1 MILYLFPFQQS
12 DGGEDDRPNDS
23 IFSPTYH
30 HHKDSGLNNL
40 STGIYSFNTFITFFV
55 LKVDAGT
62 IVGFLHSFSLCNLV
76 F

>member
-1 MILYLFPFQQS
+1 VILYLFPFQQS

-40 STGIYSFNTFITFFV
+40 STGIYSFNTFITF
-55 LKVDAGT
+55 
-62 IVGFLHSFSLCNLV
+62 SF
-76 F
+76 